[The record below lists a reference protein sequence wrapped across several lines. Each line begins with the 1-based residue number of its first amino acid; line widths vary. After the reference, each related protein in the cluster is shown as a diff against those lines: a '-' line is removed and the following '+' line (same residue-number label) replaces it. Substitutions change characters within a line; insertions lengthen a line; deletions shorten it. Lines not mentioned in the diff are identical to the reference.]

1 MFYRRKVILAILDAF
16 GGELHKISLQKL
28 LFLFSEAQNKK
39 VYDFVP
45 YQYGCFSF
53 SLGADLSTM
62 IKKNILVESKKIKKL
77 DKQNYINKLTETD
90 KNILFKLQKNH
101 QDVSSDELMKFVYKN
116 FPYYA
121 INSIKAKEILNSDDY
136 ASILKA
142 KPQNTETVLYT
153 IGYEGVSLEF
163 YLNKLLKNNIKLLID
178 VRKNPL
184 SMKFGF
190 SKNQLK
196 TYCNNLSIEYIHIP
210 EVGIESEYRRELN
223 SQNDYDNLFDIYKEK
238 NLTQTA
244 QYQQDILNLLID
256 KKRIALTCFEANIC
270 QCHRKHLAE
279 AITSLPDWKF
289 TLKHI

>member
-1 MFYRRKVILAILDAF
+1 MFYRRKVVLAILDAF

-28 LFLFSEAQNKK
+28 LFLFSEEQEKK
-39 VYDFVP
+39 VYDFIP

-53 SLGADLSTM
+53 SLGADLTTM
-62 IKKNILVESKKIKKL
+62 VKKNILAESKKIKKL
-77 DKQNYINKLTETD
+77 DKQNYISKLIEND
-90 KNILFKLQKNH
+90 KKILLKLHKTH
-101 QDVSSDELMKFVYKN
+101 KDVSPDELMKFVYKS

-136 ASILKA
+136 TSILKA
-142 KPQNTETVLYT
+142 KPQNAETILYT
-153 IGYEGVSLEF
+153 IGYEGVSLEL

-190 SKNQLK
+190 SKNHLK
-196 TYCNNLSIEYIHIP
+196 TYCNSLSIEYIHIP
-210 EVGIESEYRRELN
+210 EVGIESEYRQELN
-223 SQNDYDNLFDIYKEK
+223 SQSDYDNLFDIYKEK
-238 NLTQTA
+238 SLTQTA
-244 QYQQDILNLLID
+244 KYQQDILNLLID
-256 KKRIALTCFEANIC
+256 KKRVALTCFEANIC